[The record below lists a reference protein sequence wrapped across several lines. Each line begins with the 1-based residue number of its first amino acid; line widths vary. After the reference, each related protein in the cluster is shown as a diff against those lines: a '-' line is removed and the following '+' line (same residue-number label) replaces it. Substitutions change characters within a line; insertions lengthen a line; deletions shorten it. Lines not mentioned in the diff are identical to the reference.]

1 MSVYQTRDDKGDQ
14 RCQYTKLEMIKVRC
28 HYRDDKGDQRGQYTK
43 LEMIKVIKEA
53 SIPN

>member
-1 MSVYQTRDDKGDQ
+1 MIKVIKEG
-14 RCQYTKLEMIKVRC
+14 QYTKT
-28 HYRDDKGDQRGQYTK
+28 RDDKGDQRGQYTK